1 MSNGDLWVLE
11 WHHRSNNIHI
21 QPLASTVGVN
31 LSKFHL
37 DVEPGAWVPIC
48 VGTRDEVDAA
58 ADSVRPTLIE
68 RERSREQV

>member
-21 QPLASTVGVN
+21 QPLTSTVGVN

-58 ADSVRPTLIE
+58 ADSVRPTLIT
-68 RERSREQV
+68 REAEKAQA